1 MLIEQKTYTIGAKVP
16 FVPVAAQT
24 GAATAAAVKNIKKSS
39 FQITYQQSNRKVLLH
54 TSPNICLAS
63 LLTYLLIPTS

>member
-24 GAATAAAVKNIKKSS
+24 GAATAAAVKNIKIFFSD
-39 FQITYQQSNRKVLLH
+39 
-54 TSPNICLAS
+54 
-63 LLTYLLIPTS
+63 YLSAE